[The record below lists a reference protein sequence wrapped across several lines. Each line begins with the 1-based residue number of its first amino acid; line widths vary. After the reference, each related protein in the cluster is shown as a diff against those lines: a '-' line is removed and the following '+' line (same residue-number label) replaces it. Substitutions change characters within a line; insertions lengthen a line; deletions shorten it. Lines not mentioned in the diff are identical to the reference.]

1 LSILVDEGTRVIIQG
16 ITGREAVSFTRDM
29 LDYGAEVVGGVTPG
43 RGGRDVLGVRVH
55 DSVRQITQRERVD
68 ASVLAVPAPF
78 VRDAAFEAIEA
89 GVPLLVI
96 VTERVPRRDVVQ
108 VLELARLRG
117 SRVIGPNTMGIISP
131 GRTKVGSIGGPAED
145 TRKSFAPGPV
155 GVMSRS
161 GGMTTELSNLLTQ
174 SGLGQSTAISM
185 GGDPIVGSTFAE
197 LLPLWRDDAETKAL
211 VLFCEPGGPL
221 EAALADQA
229 RLPARRTGGPDGRV
243 RREAPPGRRAGGPL
257 PIVAFIAGHFTAE
270 MPGVRFGHAGSI
282 VEGKADTAG
291 EKARVMREAGIV
303 VADDFSQIP
312 ALVKRALGEH

>member
-1 LSILVDEGTRVIIQG
+1 MPILVDQDTRVIVQG

-29 LDYGAEVVGGVTPG
+29 LDYGARVVGGVTPG
-43 RGGRDVLGVRVH
+43 RGGRDVLGVPVY
-55 DSVRQITQRERVD
+55 DSVRQITEKEHVD

-117 SRVIGPNTMGIISP
+117 SRVLGPNTMGIISP
-131 GRTKVGSIGGPAED
+131 GKTKVGSIGGPAED
-145 TRKSFAPGPV
+145 TRKSFLPGPV

-197 LLPLWRDDAETKAL
+197 LLPLWEEDPDTKAL

-221 EAALADQA
+221 EAALAEQ
-229 RLPARRTGGPDGRV
+229 V
-243 RREAPPGRRAGGPL
+243 RRAGDSL
-257 PIVAFIAGHFTAE
+257 PIIAFIAGHFTAE

-282 VEGKADTAG
+282 VEGKADTVE
-291 EKARVMREAGIV
+291 EKARIMREAGIV

-312 ALVKRALGEH
+312 ALVERALRGRS

>member
-1 LSILVDEGTRVIIQG
+1 LSILVDQDTRVIVQG

-29 LDYGAEVVGGVTPG
+29 LDYGAKVVGGVTPG
-43 RGGRDVLGVRVH
+43 RGGRDVLGVPVY
-55 DSVRQITQRERVD
+55 DSVRQITEKERVD

-96 VTERVPRRDVVQ
+96 VTERVPRQDVVQ

-131 GRTKVGSIGGPAED
+131 GKTKVGSIGGPAED
-145 TRKSFAPGPV
+145 TRKSFLPGPV

-197 LLPLWRDDAETKAL
+197 LLPLWEEDPETRAL

-221 EAALADQA
+221 EAALAEQ
-229 RLPARRTGGPDGRV
+229 V
-243 RREAPPGRRAGGPL
+243 RRAGDSL
-257 PIVAFIAGHFTAE
+257 PIIAFIAGHFTAE

-282 VEGKADTAG
+282 VEGKADTVE
-291 EKARVMREAGIV
+291 EKARIMREAGIV

-312 ALVKRALGEH
+312 ALVERALRGRS

>member
-1 LSILVDEGTRVIIQG
+1 MTELSILVDQDTRVIVQG

-29 LDYGAEVVGGVTPG
+29 LDYGAKVVGGVTPG
-43 RGGRDVLGVRVH
+43 RGGRDVLGVPVY
-55 DSVRQITQRERVD
+55 DSVRQITEKERVD

-131 GRTKVGSIGGPAED
+131 GKTKVGSIGGPAGD
-145 TRKSFAPGPV
+145 TRKSFVPGPV

-197 LLPLWRDDAETKAL
+197 LLPLWQEDPETRAL

-221 EAALADQA
+221 EAALADQ
-229 RLPARRTGGPDGRV
+229 V
-243 RREAPPGRRAGGPL
+243 RRAGNPL

-282 VEGKADTAG
+282 VEGKADTAE
-291 EKARVMREAGIV
+291 EKAHIMREAGIV

-312 ALVKRALGEH
+312 ALVEQALRSRS

>member
-1 LSILVDEGTRVIIQG
+1 LSILADQDTRVIVQG

-29 LDYGAEVVGGVTPG
+29 LDYGSKVVGGVTPG
-43 RGGRDVLGVRVH
+43 RGGRDVVGVPVY
-55 DSVRQITQRERVD
+55 DSVRQITAKERVD

-131 GRTKVGSIGGPAED
+131 GKTKVGSIGGPAED
-145 TRKSFAPGPV
+145 TRKSFVPGPV
-155 GVMSRS
+155 GIMSRS
-161 GGMTTELSNLLTQ
+161 GGMTTELANLLTQ
-174 SGLGQSTAISM
+174 NGLGQSTAISM
-185 GGDPIVGSTFAE
+185 GGDPIIGSTFAE
-197 LLPLWRDDAETKAL
+197 LLPLWQEDVETTAL
-211 VLFCEPGGPL
+211 VVFCEPGGPL
-221 EAALADQA
+221 EAALAERVHQ
-229 RLPARRTGGPDGRV
+229 DGK
-243 RREAPPGRRAGGPL
+243 PL
-257 PIVAFIAGHFTAE
+257 PIIAFIAGHFTAE

-282 VEGKADTAG
+282 VEGKADTAE
-291 EKARVMREAGIV
+291 EKARVLREAGIV

-312 ALVKRALGEH
+312 ALVERALRGES

>member
-1 LSILVDEGTRVIIQG
+1 MSIVVDQDTRVIVQG

-29 LDYGAEVVGGVTPG
+29 LDYGGRVVGGVTPG
-43 RGGRDVLGVRVH
+43 RGGRDVLGVPVY
-55 DSVRQITQRERVD
+55 DSVQQITEKERVD

-89 GVPLLVI
+89 GASLLVI

-131 GRTKVGSIGGPAED
+131 GKTKVGSIGGPAED
-145 TRKSFAPGPV
+145 TRKSFVPGPV
-155 GVMSRS
+155 GVVSRS
-161 GGMTTELSNLLTQ
+161 GGMTTELANLLTQ
-174 SGLGQSTAISM
+174 NGLGQSTAISM

-197 LLPLWRDDAETKAL
+197 LLPLWKDDPETEAL

-221 EAALADQA
+221 EAALAA
-229 RLPARRTGGPDGRV
+229 RV
-243 RREAPPGRRAGGPL
+243 RSDGGSL
-257 PIVAFIAGHFTAE
+257 PVIAFIAGHFTAD

-282 VEGKADTAG
+282 VEGKADTAE
-291 EKARVMREAGIV
+291 EKARVMREAGIA
-303 VADDFSQIP
+303 VADDFSEIP
-312 ALVKRALGEH
+312 ALVKRALRGES

>member
-1 LSILVDEGTRVIIQG
+1 LSILVDEGTRVIVQG

-29 LDYGAEVVGGVTPG
+29 LDYGAKVVGGVTPG
-43 RGGRDVLGVRVH
+43 RGGRDVLGVPVY
-55 DSVRQITQRERVD
+55 DSVRQITEKERVD

-89 GVPLLVI
+89 GVRLLVI

-117 SRVIGPNTMGIISP
+117 SRVIGTNTMGIISP

-145 TRKSFAPGPV
+145 TRKSFLPGPV

-161 GGMTTELSNLLTQ
+161 GGMTTELANLLTQ

-197 LLPLWRDDAETKAL
+197 LLPLWKEDAETKAL

-221 EAALADQA
+221 EAALADE
-229 RLPARRTGGPDGRV
+229 V
-243 RREAPPGRRAGGPL
+243 RREGSPL
-257 PIVAFIAGHFTAE
+257 PIIAFIAGHFTAE

-282 VEGKADTAG
+282 VEGRVDTAE
-291 EKARVMREAGIV
+291 EKARIMREAGIV

-312 ALVKRALGEH
+312 ALVEQALRGEF

>member
-1 LSILVDEGTRVIIQG
+1 LSILAAQDTRVIVQG

-29 LDYGAEVVGGVTPG
+29 LDYGSKVVGGVTPG
-43 RGGRDVLGVRVH
+43 RGGRDVVGVPVY
-55 DSVRQITQRERVD
+55 DSVRQITARERVD

-131 GRTKVGSIGGPAED
+131 GKTKVGSIGGPAED
-145 TRKSFAPGPV
+145 TRKSFVPGPV
-155 GVMSRS
+155 GIMSRS
-161 GGMTTELSNLLTQ
+161 GGMTTELANLLTQ
-174 SGLGQSTAISM
+174 NGLGQSTAISM
-185 GGDPIVGSTFAE
+185 GGDPIIGSTFAE
-197 LLPLWRDDAETKAL
+197 LLPLWQEDAETKAL

-221 EAALADQA
+221 EAALAERVHQDGP
-229 RLPARRTGGPDGRV
+229 PAG
-243 RREAPPGRRAGGPL
+243 RAGNPL
-257 PIVAFIAGHFTAE
+257 PIIAFIAGHFTAQ

-282 VEGKADTAG
+282 VEGKADTAE

-312 ALVKRALGEH
+312 ALVERALRED

>member
-1 LSILVDEGTRVIIQG
+1 MSILVDESTRVIVQG

-29 LDYGAEVVGGVTPG
+29 LDYGTRVVGGVTPG
-43 RGGRDVLGVRVH
+43 RGGRDVLGVPVY
-55 DSVRQITQRERVD
+55 DSVRQITDRERVD

-96 VTERVPRRDVVQ
+96 VTERVPRRDVAQ

-117 SRVIGPNTMGIISP
+117 ARVVGPNTMGIISP
-131 GRTKVGSIGGPAED
+131 GKTKVGSIGGPAED
-145 TRKSFAPGPV
+145 TRKSFVPGPV

-161 GGMTTELSNLLTQ
+161 GGMTTELANLLTQ
-174 SGLGQSTAISM
+174 NGLGQSTAISM

-197 LLPLWRDDAETKAL
+197 ALPLWEQDPETKAL

-221 EAALADQA
+221 EAALAERVQQSGNS
-229 RLPARRTGGPDGRV
+229 LPV
-243 RREAPPGRRAGGPL
+243 
-257 PIVAFIAGHFTAE
+257 IAFIAGHFIAD

-282 VEGKADTAG
+282 VEGKADTAV
-291 EKARVMREAGIV
+291 EKARIMRQAGII
-303 VADDFSQIP
+303 VADDFSEIP
-312 ALVKRALGEH
+312 ALVQKAIGGRP

>member
-1 LSILVDEGTRVIIQG
+1 VDQGTRVIVQG

-29 LDYGAEVVGGVTPG
+29 LDYGAKVVGGVTPG
-43 RGGRDVLGVRVH
+43 RGGRDVLGVPVY
-55 DSVRQITQRERVD
+55 DSVRQITEKEHVD

-78 VRDAAFEAIEA
+78 ARDAAFEAIEA

-131 GRTKVGSIGGPAED
+131 GKTKVGSIGGPAED
-145 TRKSFAPGPV
+145 TRKSFLPGPV

-197 LLPLWRDDAETKAL
+197 LLPLWEEDPETRAL

-221 EAALADQA
+221 EAALAEE
-229 RLPARRTGGPDGRV
+229 V
-243 RREAPPGRRAGGPL
+243 RREGNPL
-257 PIVAFIAGHFTAE
+257 PIIAFIAGHFTAE

-282 VEGKADTAG
+282 VEGKADTAE
-291 EKARVMREAGIV
+291 EKARIMREAGIV

>member
-1 LSILVDEGTRVIIQG
+1 MSILVDQDTSVIVQG

-29 LDYGAEVVGGVTPG
+29 LDYGARVVGGVTPG
-43 RGGRDVLGVRVH
+43 RGGRDVLGVPVY
-55 DSVRQITQRERVD
+55 DSVRQITEKERVD

-131 GRTKVGSIGGPAED
+131 GKTKVGSIGGPAED
-145 TRKSFAPGPV
+145 TRKSFLPGPV

-197 LLPLWRDDAETKAL
+197 LLPLWEEDPETRAL

-221 EAALADQA
+221 EAALAD
-229 RLPARRTGGPDGRV
+229 RV
-243 RREAPPGRRAGGPL
+243 QREGNSL
-257 PIVAFIAGHFTAE
+257 PIIAFIAGHFTAE

-282 VEGKADTAG
+282 VEGKADTAE
-291 EKARVMREAGIV
+291 EKARIMREAGIV

-312 ALVKRALGEH
+312 ALVERALRGRS

>member
-1 LSILVDEGTRVIIQG
+1 MELSILVDQDTRVIVQG

-29 LDYGAEVVGGVTPG
+29 LDYGAKVVGGVTPG
-43 RGGRDVLGVRVH
+43 RGGRDVLGVNVY
-55 DSVRQITQRERVD
+55 DSVRQITEKERVD

-131 GRTKVGSIGGPAED
+131 GKTKVGSIGGPAGD
-145 TRKSFAPGPV
+145 TRKSFVPGPV

-197 LLPLWRDDAETKAL
+197 MLPLWQEDPETKAL

-221 EAALADQA
+221 EAALAEQ
-229 RLPARRTGGPDGRV
+229 V
-243 RREAPPGRRAGGPL
+243 RRAGNPL

-282 VEGKADTAG
+282 VEGKGDTAE
-291 EKARVMREAGIV
+291 EKARIMREAGII

-312 ALVKRALGEH
+312 ALVERALREG

>member
-1 LSILVDEGTRVIIQG
+1 VDQGTRVIVQG

-29 LDYGAEVVGGVTPG
+29 LDYGAKVVGGVTPG
-43 RGGRDVLGVRVH
+43 RGGRDVLGVPVY
-55 DSVRQITQRERVD
+55 DSVRQITEKEHVD

-78 VRDAAFEAIEA
+78 ARDAAFEAIEA

-131 GRTKVGSIGGPAED
+131 GKTKVGSIGGPAED
-145 TRKSFAPGPV
+145 TRKSFLPGPV

-197 LLPLWRDDAETKAL
+197 LLPLWEEDPETRAL
-211 VLFCEPGGPL
+211 ILFCEPGGPL
-221 EAALADQA
+221 EAALAEE
-229 RLPARRTGGPDGRV
+229 V
-243 RREAPPGRRAGGPL
+243 RREGNPL
-257 PIVAFIAGHFTAE
+257 PIIAFIAGHFTAE

-282 VEGKADTAG
+282 VEGKADTAE
-291 EKARVMREAGIV
+291 EKARIMRDAGIV
-303 VADDFSQIP
+303 VADDFSEIP
-312 ALVKRALGEH
+312 ALVERALRGRS

>member
-1 LSILVDEGTRVIIQG
+1 VDQGTRVIVQG

-29 LDYGAEVVGGVTPG
+29 LDYGAKVVGGVTPG
-43 RGGRDVLGVRVH
+43 RGGRDVLGVPVY
-55 DSVRQITQRERVD
+55 DSVRQITEKERVD

-131 GRTKVGSIGGPAED
+131 GKTKVGSIGGPAGD
-145 TRKSFAPGPV
+145 TRKSFLPGPV

-174 SGLGQSTAISM
+174 NGLGQSTAISM

-197 LLPLWRDDAETKAL
+197 LLPLWEEDPGTRAL

-221 EAALADQA
+221 EAALADQ
-229 RLPARRTGGPDGRV
+229 V
-243 RREAPPGRRAGGPL
+243 RRAGDSL
-257 PIVAFIAGHFTAE
+257 PIIAFIAGHFTAE

-282 VEGKADTAG
+282 VEGKADTVE
-291 EKARVMREAGIV
+291 EKARIMREAGIV

-312 ALVKRALGEH
+312 ALVERALRGRS

>member
-1 LSILVDEGTRVIIQG
+1 LSVLVDESTSVIIQG

-29 LDYGAEVVGGVTPG
+29 LDYGAKVVGGVTPG
-43 RGGRDVLGVRVH
+43 RGGRDVLGVPVY
-55 DSVRQITQRERVD
+55 DSVRQITEKERVD

-117 SRVIGPNTMGIISP
+117 SRVIGPNTMGLISP
-131 GRTKVGSIGGPAED
+131 GKTKVGSIGGPAED
-145 TRKSFAPGPV
+145 ARKSFVPGPV

-174 SGLGQSTAISM
+174 NGLGQSTAISM
-185 GGDPIVGSTFAE
+185 GGDPIIGGTFAE
-197 LLPLWRDDAETKAL
+197 LLPVWEKDTDTKAL

-221 EAALADQA
+221 EAALAERVQ
-229 RLPARRTGGPDGRV
+229 REGLPAGQ
-243 RREAPPGRRAGGPL
+243 AGNSL
-257 PIVAFIAGHFTAE
+257 PIIAFIAGHFTAE

-282 VEGKADTAG
+282 VEGKADTAA
-291 EKARVMREAGIV
+291 EKARIMREAGIV

-312 ALVKRALGEH
+312 ALVKCALGADRSS

>member
-1 LSILVDEGTRVIIQG
+1 MDQGTRVIVQG

-29 LDYGAEVVGGVTPG
+29 LDYGAKVVGGVTPG
-43 RGGRDVLGVRVH
+43 RGGRDVLGVPVY
-55 DSVRQITQRERVD
+55 DSVRQITEKEHVD
-68 ASVLAVPAPF
+68 ASVLAVPASF
-78 VRDAAFEAIEA
+78 ARDAAFEAIEA

-117 SRVIGPNTMGIISP
+117 SRVIGPNTMGIMSP
-131 GRTKVGSIGGPAED
+131 GKTKVGSIGGPAED
-145 TRKSFAPGPV
+145 TRKSFLPGPV

-197 LLPLWRDDAETKAL
+197 LLPLWEEDPETRAL

-221 EAALADQA
+221 EAALAEV
-229 RLPARRTGGPDGRV
+229 V
-243 RREAPPGRRAGGPL
+243 RREGNPL
-257 PIVAFIAGHFTAE
+257 PIIAFIAGHFTAE

-282 VEGKADTAG
+282 VEGKADTAE
-291 EKARVMREAGIV
+291 EKARIMRDAGIV
-303 VADDFSQIP
+303 VADDFSEIP
-312 ALVKRALGEH
+312 ALVERALRGRS

>member
-1 LSILVDEGTRVIIQG
+1 VSILVDQSTRVIIQG
-16 ITGREAVSFTRDM
+16 ITGREAASFTRDM
-29 LDYGAEVVGGVTPG
+29 LDYGAKVVGGVTPG
-43 RGGRDVLGVRVH
+43 RGGRDVLGVPVY
-55 DSVRQITQRERVD
+55 DSVRQITEKERVD

-117 SRVIGPNTMGIISP
+117 SRVVGPNTMGIISP
-131 GRTKVGSIGGPAED
+131 GKTKVGSIGGPADD
-145 TRKSFAPGPV
+145 TRKSFVPGPV

-174 SGLGQSTAISM
+174 NGLGQSTAISM
-185 GGDPIVGSTFAE
+185 GGDPIVGSTFTE
-197 LLPLWRDDAETKAL
+197 LLPLWEKDPETKAL

-221 EAALADQA
+221 EAALAE
-229 RLPARRTGGPDGRV
+229 RV
-243 RREAPPGRRAGGPL
+243 RCESNSL
-257 PIVAFIAGHFTAE
+257 PIVAFVAGHFTAD

-282 VEGKADTAG
+282 VEGKADTAM
-291 EKARVMREAGIV
+291 EKARIMREAGII
-303 VADDFSQIP
+303 VADDFSEIP
-312 ALVKRALGEH
+312 ALVKRALGEG

>member
-1 LSILVDEGTRVIIQG
+1 LPILVDQDTRVIVQG

-29 LDYGAEVVGGVTPG
+29 LDYGARVVGGVTPG
-43 RGGRDVLGVRVH
+43 RGGRDVLGVPVY
-55 DSVRQITQRERVD
+55 DSVRQITEKEHVD

-117 SRVIGPNTMGIISP
+117 SRVLGPNTMGIISP
-131 GRTKVGSIGGPAED
+131 GKTKVGSIGGPAED
-145 TRKSFAPGPV
+145 TRKSFLPGPV

-197 LLPLWRDDAETKAL
+197 LLPLWEEDPETRAL

-221 EAALADQA
+221 EAALAEQ
-229 RLPARRTGGPDGRV
+229 V
-243 RREAPPGRRAGGPL
+243 RRAGDSL
-257 PIVAFIAGHFTAE
+257 PIIAFIAGHFTAE

-282 VEGKADTAG
+282 VEGKADTVE
-291 EKARVMREAGIV
+291 EKARIMREAGIV

-312 ALVKRALGEH
+312 ALVERALRGRS

>member
-1 LSILVDEGTRVIIQG
+1 MSILVDQDTRVIVQG

-29 LDYGAEVVGGVTPG
+29 LDYGAKVVGGVTPG
-43 RGGRDVLGVRVH
+43 RGGRDVLGVPVY
-55 DSVRQITQRERVD
+55 DSVRQITERERVD

-89 GVPLLVI
+89 GVPLLII

-131 GRTKVGSIGGPAED
+131 GKTKVGSIGGPAED
-145 TRKSFAPGPV
+145 TRKSFVPGPV

-185 GGDPIVGSTFAE
+185 GGDPIVGGTFAE
-197 LLPLWRDDAETKAL
+197 LLPLWEEDVETKAL

-221 EAALADQA
+221 EAALADQV
-229 RLPARRTGGPDGRV
+229 RLPDGQV
-243 RREAPPGRRAGGPL
+243 QRAGNSL
-257 PIVAFIAGHFTAE
+257 PIVVFIAGHFTAE

-282 VEGKADTAG
+282 VEGKADTAE
-291 EKARVMREAGIV
+291 EKARIMREAGIV

-312 ALVKRALGEH
+312 ALVERALQGAS

>member
-1 LSILVDEGTRVIIQG
+1 LSILVDQDTRVIVQG

-29 LDYGAEVVGGVTPG
+29 LDYGAKVVGGVTPG
-43 RGGRDVLGVRVH
+43 RGGRDVLGVPVY
-55 DSVRQITQRERVD
+55 DSVRQITERQRVD

-131 GRTKVGSIGGPAED
+131 GKTKVGSIGGPAGD
-145 TRKSFAPGPV
+145 TSKSFAPGPV

-185 GGDPIVGSTFAE
+185 GGDPIVGSTFSE
-197 LLPLWRDDAETKAL
+197 LLPLWQDDAETEAL

-221 EAALADQA
+221 EAALADE
-229 RLPARRTGGPDGRV
+229 V
-243 RREAPPGRRAGGPL
+243 RRKAGSL

-282 VEGKADTAG
+282 VEGKADTAE
-291 EKARVMREAGIV
+291 EKARIMREAGIV

-312 ALVKRALGEH
+312 ALVKRALREGC

>member
-1 LSILVDEGTRVIIQG
+1 LPILVDQDTRVIVQG

-29 LDYGAEVVGGVTPG
+29 LDYGARVVGGVTPG
-43 RGGRDVLGVRVH
+43 RGGRDVLGVPVY
-55 DSVRQITQRERVD
+55 DSVRQITEKEHVD

-117 SRVIGPNTMGIISP
+117 SRVLGPNTMGIISP
-131 GRTKVGSIGGPAED
+131 GKTKVGSIGGPAED
-145 TRKSFAPGPV
+145 TRKSFLPGPV

-161 GGMTTELSNLLTQ
+161 GGMTTELSNLLTRN
-174 SGLGQSTAISM
+174 GLGQSTAISM

-197 LLPLWRDDAETKAL
+197 LLPLWEEDPDTKAL

-221 EAALADQA
+221 EAALAEQA
-229 RLPARRTGGPDGRV
+229 RLPAGRTGGPDGQV
-243 RREAPPGRRAGGPL
+243 RRPGDSL
-257 PIVAFIAGHFTAE
+257 PIIAFIAGHFTAE

-282 VEGKADTAG
+282 VEGKADTVE
-291 EKARVMREAGIV
+291 EKARIMREAGIV

-312 ALVKRALGEH
+312 ALVERALRGRS

>member
-1 LSILVDEGTRVIIQG
+1 LSILVDQDTRVIVQG
-16 ITGREAVSFTRDM
+16 ITGREAVSFTHDM
-29 LDYGAEVVGGVTPG
+29 RDYGASVVGGVTPG
-43 RGGRDVLGVRVH
+43 RGGRDVLGVPVY
-55 DSVRQITQRERVD
+55 DSVRQITERERVD

-108 VLELARLRG
+108 VLELAGLRG

-131 GRTKVGSIGGPAED
+131 GKTKVGSIGGPAED
-145 TRKSFAPGPV
+145 TRKSFVPGPV

-161 GGMTTELSNLLTQ
+161 GGMTTELANLLTQ
-174 SGLGQSTAISM
+174 NGLGQSTAISM

-197 LLPLWRDDAETKAL
+197 LLSLWEEDPETKAL

-221 EAALADQA
+221 EAALAEQV
-229 RLPARRTGGPDGRV
+229 RREGPPARRTGNS
-243 RREAPPGRRAGGPL
+243 L
-257 PIVAFIAGHFTAE
+257 PIIVFIAGHFTAE

-282 VEGKADTAG
+282 VEGKADTAE

-312 ALVKRALGEH
+312 ALVERALRGAS